1 MKRWMVIF
9 ILVLFSII
17 SFSSDAAARRRHH
30 YGYGYGLSLLFLLP
44 LYSSYYR
51 PYYYDPY
58 YYYPP
63 PPYRHGYGNYT
74 NFYLDQNDRYLMS
87 EKTQYTLEKVRSGTE
102 IKWFNPNTGVEGAV
116 VARPAFKN
124 TVGQYCRAY
133 EQIIRYGRWTR
144 RGTDTACR
152 LPDGRWENIPSY

>member
-9 ILVLFSII
+9 ILALFVII
-17 SFSSDAAARRRHH
+17 SFSSDAAARRRHR

-44 LYSSYYR
+44 LYSGLYHNHSH
-51 PYYYDPY
+51 DH
-58 YYYPP
+58 YYPRSP
-63 PPYRHGYGNYT
+63 SPHYPGRYNS
-74 NFYLDQNDRYLMS
+74 FYMNQSDRFLLS
-87 EKTQYTLEKVRSGTE
+87 EKTHYTLEKARSGTE
-102 IKWFNPNTGVEGAV
+102 IKWFNPNTGVEGTV

-133 EQIIRYGRWTR
+133 EQIIRYGSWTR

>member
-9 ILVLFSII
+9 ILALFVII
-17 SFSSDAAARRRHH
+17 SFSSDAAARRRHR

-44 LYSSYYR
+44 LYSSHYNWHSH
-51 PYYYDPY
+51 DH
-58 YYYPP
+58 YYPGR
-63 PPYRHGYGNYT
+63 YNS
-74 NFYLDQNDRYLMS
+74 FYMNRSDRYLLS
-87 EKTQYTLEKVRSGTE
+87 EKTHYTLEKARSGTK
-102 IKWFNPNTGVEGAV
+102 INWFNPNTGVEGAV

-133 EQIIRYGRWTR
+133 EQIIRYGSWTR